1 MKKTLTNLFS
11 FLNEEQV
18 NNLTKVV
25 NETIATDFNMSNSK
39 TFTAVD
45 LWNIHRQGKS
55 RIQRRQSF

>member
-25 NETIATDFNMSNSK
+25 NETIAADFNVSISK
-39 TFTAVD
+39 TFTAAD
-45 LWNIHRQGKS
+45 LWNIQRQGKS